1 MINWQL
7 FFIFVD
13 MTRKS
18 ILVIAAAALLAL
30 TSCAGGKTGFPK
42 IDQKG
47 KTAIVAH
54 RGYWNCEAAG
64 FSENSIASLK
74 AAQDNGLWGS
84 EFDIHITTDDVILV
98 FHDNL
103 IEGARIDTCAYER
116 FAEYRLPNGEKIPTL
131 DEYLTQGEK
140 SDKTILVCELKTE
153 VTMER
158 EDALLDQTIEALE
171 AHNLLDPKRVVFIT
185 FSKYMC
191 DRIANELPEFVNQY
205 LNGDFTPEELAD
217 YGINGFDYHKKVVL
231 QDSTIVER
239 AQKLGMSTNVWT
251 VDKPEQMQKYIDLGI
266 DAITTN
272 EPAVLRELLG
282 DKEYKN

>member
-1 MINWQL
+1 
-7 FFIFVD
+7 

-30 TSCAGGKTGFPK
+30 TSCAGSKTGFPK

-54 RGYWNCEAAG
+54 RGFWNCEAAG

-98 FHDNL
+98 FHDKKIN
-103 IEGARIDTCAYER
+103 GARIDTCASEC
-116 FAEYRLPNGEKIPTL
+116 FADYRLPNGEKIPTL

-140 SDKTILVCELKTE
+140 SDKTVLVLELKPEITI
-153 VTMER
+153 ER
-158 EDALLDQTIEALE
+158 EDALVDLSIEALI
-171 AHNLLDPKRVVFIT
+171 AHNLLDPKRVIFIS
-185 FSKYMC
+185 FSKYIC
-191 DRIANELPEFVNQY
+191 DRIAAEYPEFINQY
-205 LNGDFTPEELAD
+205 LEGDFSPEELAEF
-217 YGINGFDYHKKVVL
+217 GINGFDYYEKTVL
-231 QDSTIVER
+231 KDSTIVER
-239 AQKLGMSTNVWT
+239 AHALGMSTNAWT
-251 VDKPEQMQKYIDLGI
+251 VNKPEEMQKFIDLGI

-272 EPAVLRELLG
+272 EPLVLRDLLG
-282 DKEYKN
+282 EKEFKK

>member
-1 MINWQL
+1 
-7 FFIFVD
+7 
-13 MTRKS
+13 MTRNS

-30 TSCAGGKTGFPK
+30 TSCAGNKTGFPK

-54 RGYWNCEAAG
+54 RGFWKCEAAG
-64 FSENSIASLK
+64 FAENSIASLK

-98 FHDNL
+98 FHDNT
-103 IEGARIDTCAYER
+103 IDGARIDTCASER
-116 FAEYRLPNGEKIPTL
+116 FADHRLANGETVPTL

-140 SDKTILVCELKTE
+140 SDKTMLVIELKAE
-153 VTMER
+153 ITMER
-158 EDALLDQTIEALE
+158 EDALIDHTIEALE
-171 AHNLLDPKRVVFIT
+171 AHNLLDPNRVVFIT

-191 DRIANELPEFVNQY
+191 DRIANEYPQFVNQY
-205 LNGDFTPEELAD
+205 LNGDFTPEELAEF
-217 YGINGFDYHKKVVL
+217 GINGFDYQDKVIP

-239 AQKLGMSTNVWT
+239 AHKLGMSTNVWT
-251 VDKPEQMQKYIDLGI
+251 VNKPDQMQRFIDLGI

-272 EPAVLRELLG
+272 EPLVLREILG
-282 DKEYKN
+282 DKEFTK

>member
-1 MINWQL
+1 
-7 FFIFVD
+7 

-98 FHDNL
+98 FHDKKIN
-103 IEGARIDTCAYER
+103 GARIDTCASER
-116 FAEYRLPNGEKIPTL
+116 FADYRLPNGEKIPTL

-140 SDKTILVCELKTE
+140 CDKTILVVELKTE
-153 VTMER
+153 ITMER
-158 EDALLDQTIEALE
+158 EDALLDLTIDALE
-171 AHNLLDPKRVVFIT
+171 AHNLLDPSRVIFIS
-185 FSKYMC
+185 FSKYLC
-191 DRIANELPEFVNQY
+191 DRIANEFPQFVNQY
-205 LNGDFTPEELAD
+205 LNGDFTPEELAEF
-217 YGINGFDYHKKVVL
+217 GINGLDYQDKVVSE
-231 QDSTIVER
+231 DGTIVER
-239 AQKLGMSTNVWT
+239 AHKLGMSTNVWT
-251 VDKPEQMQKYIDLGI
+251 VNEPEKMQEYIALGI

-272 EPAVLRELLG
+272 EPIVLRELLG
-282 DKEYKN
+282 EKEYKL